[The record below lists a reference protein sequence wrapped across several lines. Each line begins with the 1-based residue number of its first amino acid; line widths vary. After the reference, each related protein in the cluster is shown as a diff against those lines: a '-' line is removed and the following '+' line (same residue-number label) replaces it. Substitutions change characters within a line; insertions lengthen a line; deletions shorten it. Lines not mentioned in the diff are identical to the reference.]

1 MALLEISV
9 TPVGTGQTSMSQFV
23 TDAVR
28 LAEKEGFTYHL
39 SPTSTVFEGNVDELF
54 ELARD
59 IHTQALKSGSDRV
72 ITNIKIEDR
81 EDKPLNI
88 DSQINEVK
96 TELGS

>member
-9 TPVGTGQTSMSQFV
+9 TPIGTSQTSMSQFV
-23 TDAVR
+23 TDAIR
-28 LAEKEGFTYHL
+28 LAEKEGFNYHI

-59 IHTQALKSGSDRV
+59 IHTQALKNGSERV
-72 ITNIKIEDR
+72 VTNIKIEDR

-88 DSQINEVK
+88 EGQVNEVQ
-96 TELGS
+96 TALGS

>member
-9 TPVGTGQTSMSQFV
+9 TPVGTSQTSMSKFV
-23 TDAVR
+23 TNAIR
-28 LAEKEGFTYHL
+28 LAEEEGFNYHI

-59 IHTQALKSGSDRV
+59 IHTQALKSESERV

-81 EDKPLNI
+81 EDKPLNL
-88 DSQINEVK
+88 DGQINEVK
-96 TELGS
+96 TALGS